1 MSYKRC
7 NKQCKLTFSELV
19 CYNLARYLNCFRF
32 FFVYR
37 NNKLIIIRFN
47 SIVAS
52 NYKL

>member
-32 FFVYR
+32 FFCLQ
-37 NNKLIIIRFN
+37 KQQT
-47 SIVAS
+47 
-52 NYKL
+52 NYC